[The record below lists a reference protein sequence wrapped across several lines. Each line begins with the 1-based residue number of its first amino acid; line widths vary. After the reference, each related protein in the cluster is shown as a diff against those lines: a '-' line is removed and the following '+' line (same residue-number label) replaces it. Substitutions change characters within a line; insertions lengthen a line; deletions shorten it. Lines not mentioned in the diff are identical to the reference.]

1 MLTIT
6 TPAFAH
12 EAEIPMR
19 YTQEGENL
27 SPELVFSGVP
37 ANARS
42 LVLLSD
48 DPDAPDPEAP
58 KRIWLHWLVVN
69 IPTETAGF
77 AEGVSDYPQ
86 GCRIAVNDSG
96 VRGWSGP
103 RPPIGRHRYY
113 FKLYALDTTLDLPEN
128 FTRSQVEAAM
138 AGHVIESAVTM
149 GTYLLS
155 SNRYPIPFFFCAFL
169 RQNCMLSGSATRL
182 RVPCL
187 SHACSIGYSSLG
199 VKPDVTEAYFCCRGL
214 CGNRSHLR
222 PSFGR

>member
-96 VRGWSGP
+96 V
-103 RPPIGRHRYY
+103 
-113 FKLYALDTTLDLPEN
+113 YALDTTLDLPEN

-155 SNRYPIPFFFCAFL
+155 SNR
-169 RQNCMLSGSATRL
+169 
-182 RVPCL
+182 
-187 SHACSIGYSSLG
+187 
-199 VKPDVTEAYFCCRGL
+199 
-214 CGNRSHLR
+214 
-222 PSFGR
+222 

>member
-12 EAEIPMR
+12 EAEIPMC

-155 SNRYPIPFFFCAFL
+155 SNR
-169 RQNCMLSGSATRL
+169 
-182 RVPCL
+182 
-187 SHACSIGYSSLG
+187 
-199 VKPDVTEAYFCCRGL
+199 
-214 CGNRSHLR
+214 
-222 PSFGR
+222 

>member
-27 SPELVFSGVP
+27 SPELVFSDVP

-58 KRIWLHWLVVN
+58 KRIWLHSLVVI

-113 FKLYALDTTLDLPEN
+113 FNLYALDTTLDLPEN

-155 SNRYPIPFFFCAFL
+155 SNR
-169 RQNCMLSGSATRL
+169 
-182 RVPCL
+182 
-187 SHACSIGYSSLG
+187 
-199 VKPDVTEAYFCCRGL
+199 
-214 CGNRSHLR
+214 
-222 PSFGR
+222 